1 MKKASRNHVPCRV
14 SRRQLLMGSAAFS
27 ILCPPLIGGLP
38 SPAHAASDDAT
49 GCGKYVIT
57 EDGLHMQPWF
67 IQESFLDLAEELKAA
82 KKQGKW
88 FVVVVE
94 QKGCPYCAKMHEK
107 ILVRPEVCS
116 YLKKHFAILQIN
128 LKGLRE
134 VTDFD
139 GETLSE
145 RDWCRKYLAFTTPYI
160 LFFDMKNPETLG
172 KRAPQ
177 MRIVHRLPGLVAST
191 PKDFLRAFKYVT
203 SGAYKK
209 VPFLQYMRQQG

>member
-1 MKKASRNHVPCRV
+1 MTKTPRTDSAHLTRRRLLLGGAAVSAMALSAFGGRLRRAQAATDDKA
-14 SRRQLLMGSAAFS
+14 A
-27 ILCPPLIGGLP
+27 
-38 SPAHAASDDAT
+38 
-49 GCGKYVIT
+49 CGKYVIT

-67 IQESFLDLAEELKAA
+67 IQDSFLDLNEELKTA

-107 ILVRPEVCS
+107 ILVRPEVCD
-116 YLKKHFAILQIN
+116 YLRKNFAILQIN

-145 RDWCRKYLAFTTPYI
+145 RDWCRKYMAFTTPYI
-160 LFFDMKNPETLG
+160 LFFDMEDPENLG
-172 KRAPQ
+172 KRTPQ
-177 MRIVHRLPGLVAST
+177 MRIVHRLPGLIAAT
-191 PKDFLRAFKYVT
+191 PADFLKAFKYVT

-209 VPFLQYMRQQG
+209 VPFLQYMRQKG